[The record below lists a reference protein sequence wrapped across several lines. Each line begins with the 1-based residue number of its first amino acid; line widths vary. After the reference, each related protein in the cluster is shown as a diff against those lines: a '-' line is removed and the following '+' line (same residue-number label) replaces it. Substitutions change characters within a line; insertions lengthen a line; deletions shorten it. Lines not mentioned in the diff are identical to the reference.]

1 MDSPT
6 PPPWYGPDGIL
17 GTADDW
23 TDEQIAAHIAA
34 QEDVPDD
41 QVACIA
47 DDGSIYLRPLGGRVD
62 VEDGDD
68 S

>member
-1 MDSPT
+1 MSDTS
-6 PPPWYGPDGIL
+6 PPWYGPDGIL

-23 TDEQIAAHIAA
+23 TAEQIAAHFAA
-34 QEDVPDD
+34 NQDVPDG
-41 QVACIA
+41 QVACLQA
-47 DDGSIYLRPLGGRVD
+47 DGTVLIRPLGGRVD